1 VPPDGGWDRG
11 AFQGGEGTHARGGA
25 DAPVAGGA
33 AAARAEDGAAAV
45 EFAVLLPLLVVLLLG
60 FVQFG
65 IAAGDRIQATSAAR
79 EAARLAVVGIDDWH
93 SIGGSGKPF
102 WQVVSEQSGLGELR
116 NCRLVTDDVV
126 GGILTV
132 SFDFPVDL
140 AVPFVPGAP
149 SSRTGTATASMRIE
163 RLSAALGPGGC

>member
-1 VPPDGGWDRG
+1 MP
-11 AFQGGEGTHARGGA
+11 
-25 DAPVAGGA
+25 
-33 AAARAEDGAAAV
+33 AAV
-45 EFAVLLPLLVVLLLG
+45 EFAVLLPLLVALLLG

-79 EAARLAVVGIDDWH
+79 EAARLAVVGIDDWR
-93 SIGGSGKPF
+93 SIGGSGKPL

-126 GGILTV
+126 GGTLTV

-140 AVPFVPGAP
+140 AVPFVPGTP
-149 SSRTGTATASMRIE
+149 SWRTGTATASMRIE